1 MGLNKGYRNNT
12 RKIYRKKVRK
22 RGLGSVE
29 KYLIEYDIDDTVDVI
44 GDPSKHKRGLP
55 HRRYHGRTGI
65 ITGKRG
71 RCFEVQLKLGN
82 SKLFEFTIKTQG
94 GTYIKELISGDE
106 GRTEPSFSSI
116 FKQNLTCKQ
125 RL

>member
-12 RKIYRKKVRK
+12 RKIYRKKVRT

-82 SKLFEFTIKTQG
+82 SKKTI
-94 GTYIKELISGDE
+94 IL
-106 GRTEPSFSSI
+106 GREH
-116 FKQNLTCKQ
+116 L
-125 RL
+125 RLREKAK